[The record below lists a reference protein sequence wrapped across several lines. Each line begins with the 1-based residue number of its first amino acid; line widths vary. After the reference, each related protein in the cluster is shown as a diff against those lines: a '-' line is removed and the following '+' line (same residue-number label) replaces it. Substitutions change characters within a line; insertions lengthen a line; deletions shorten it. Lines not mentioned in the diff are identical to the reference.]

1 MQIGDCFEHGR
12 PRFLCYTCGVNEK
25 YTIQLKSVGDHLEV
39 TIPELH
45 ITVETAPG
53 KTSRDDALDV
63 AQQEIIKYHLKLRE
77 HLALALQRGG
87 SYTDEQIAAILE
99 AEEEEEE

>member
-1 MQIGDCFEHGR
+1 
-12 PRFLCYTCGVNEK
+12 VNEK

-39 TIPELH
+39 TIPELN

-63 AQQEIIKYHLKLRE
+63 AQQEIIKYHMKLRE
-77 HLALALQRGG
+77 HVVQAIKRGG
-87 SYTDEQIAAILE
+87 SYTDGEIAAIL
-99 AEEEEEE
+99 AADEEEEE